1 MDSSWER
8 QRITSNYER
17 VLEVAIGKYEDDS
30 TPDSERIQWGRLLVR
45 VLADLSGLVRDDLLE
60 KNREDIE
67 NMKTVLRLKGE
78 KL

>member
-1 MDSSWER
+1 
-8 QRITSNYER
+8 

-30 TPDSERIQWGRLLVR
+30 TLDSERIQWGRLLVR

>member
-8 QRITSNYER
+8 QRITRNYER
-17 VLEVAIGKYEDDS
+17 VLEVAIEKYENDN

-45 VLADLSGLVRDDLLE
+45 VLADLSGLVKVDLLE

-67 NMKTVLRLKGE
+67 GMKTVLRLKGE

>member
-30 TPDSERIQWGRLLVR
+30 TLDSERIQWGRLLVR